1 MSLSAGIALGR
12 EVVAPLMNLIRCN
25 MGFKLVVPSIIEV
38 ILTSVTCVSFNRYL
52 VYCVSLFPSVGLF
65 FPLKWSFFSLS
76 FREIVVC
83 FWSFLCDF
91 VVI

>member
-52 VYCVSLFPSVGLF
+52 VYA
-65 FPLKWSFFSLS
+65 
-76 FREIVVC
+76 
-83 FWSFLCDF
+83 
-91 VVI
+91 